1 MQSISFILKRKCARM
16 VPKVRV
22 GKMKIKTWNV
32 RFFKCSS
39 SKKARAVILEL
50 CVGTIYSIVKFE
62 YQRSTIL
69 IEGAF
74 EKTNIIQR
82 LCLPSKTTFQLED
95 DIFICLADPGGA
107 GHVEVFQFFSVRQSV
122 GLSVGLSVCPRPLQ
136 YSIVLNSQLLKACV
150 WDNGLG
156 IGYF

>member
-1 MQSISFILKRKCARM
+1 MCTLFTPLWINKIIIPNWNWARILYMQSISFILKRKCVRM

-39 SKKARAVILEL
+39 SKKARAVILEH

-74 EKTNIIQR
+74 EKMNIPCFYLHFTDSNFR
-82 LCLPSKTTFQLED
+82 DHSR
-95 DIFICLADPGGA
+95 A
-107 GHVEVFQFFSVRQSV
+107 
-122 GLSVGLSVCPRPLQ
+122 LSL
-136 YSIVLNSQLLKACV
+136 
-150 WDNGLG
+150 
-156 IGYF
+156 